1 MGNIPRPPIYHLPLI
16 QLAIMLPLVGAAWFY
31 NAAVSYSLLLGG
43 LLHLIPNMYFAALAF
58 RYRGTRSIRQNIG
71 TLAKGEAIKFLM
83 TAVGFALVFVFVDS
97 INVLAVFCAFILMIV
112 VHVVAT
118 AKLIVQ

>member
-1 MGNIPRPPIYHLPLI
+1 M
-16 QLAIMLPLVGAAWFY
+16 
-31 NAAVSYSLLLGG
+31 
-43 LLHLIPNMYFAALAF
+43 
-58 RYRGTRSIRQNIG
+58 RQNIG

-97 INVLAVFCAFILMIV
+97 INVLAMFCAFILMIV